1 MTLFRIGEIAAMY
14 DVSVRAMRLY
24 EKKGIIKPI
33 QTDEE
38 TGYRYYSIDQ
48 VQQLGTLLELQAIGF
63 TLNEIKIVLAG
74 NITDKELVAMLIKKQ
89 LVWNDAISA
98 AQYKLHVID
107 NMITHIES
115 AHNSR
120 PLSTMSEDDRARM
133 LAQMICVEDIRIE
146 KAIIDAIWL

>member
-1 MTLFRIGEIAAMY
+1 
-14 DVSVRAMRLY
+14 MRLY
-24 EKKGIIKPI
+24 EKKGIIKPTQI
-33 QTDEE
+33 DEE

-63 TLNEIKIVLAG
+63 SLNEIKNVLAG

-89 LVWNDAISA
+89 LVWNDVISA

-115 AHNSR
+115 SHKNR
-120 PLSTMSEDDRARM
+120 PLATMSEDERARM
-133 LAQMICVEDIRIE
+133 LAQMICVEDIRAE
-146 KAIIDAIWL
+146 RIISDAIWL